1 MKWFM
6 AAALSLVAFLAML
19 RSVVA
24 PVITGP
30 TRLEYLFLAP
40 SVIELLL
47 LAAAGV
53 LITLALRTW
62 AVGMAIGRGAAE
74 AARAGRWIAPMCLLA
89 VSLAPLVALAP
100 GLERAGAPFVFIG
113 VDLRWWLLLTA
124 GILVAREADALLG
137 GPLCSRLRRPAAWT
151 PAARLLA
158 WDISIVAAVI
168 VWAVATQPTM
178 RFVGD
183 PHGDEPKYLRY
194 AENWYQG
201 NGFDLRPKQRMS
213 DMRVDAP
220 SRVWRNGALAAG
232 AITEEAGALAGDLKA
247 VAAAPASFRW
257 NRARGGDNW
266 FLTGK
271 RGGLYQVHTPGV
283 SAVIFPAYYLDRHYL
298 DLNSGHQGEVPARLL
313 MTNLTLLLLY
323 AVWAV
328 AIFRL
333 LRRLIGGAPLAAALA
348 VLAFVT
354 LPVTSFAFQLYP
366 ETVAGLALT
375 GVIGFLLFPRDG
387 GSARRAVAFGMLCG
401 FLPWAHIRFSL
412 LSLVLVG
419 YALLP
424 RAGEWR
430 QRRAFLG
437 GYALLVALMCV
448 YAYRLTGAPMPNAM
462 FSAEGTA
469 DPFDASLIAP
479 YFAGYMVDR
488 IWGILPHVPIYLLA
502 FLGLGP
508 MWRANRLQAV
518 LFAGLYLS
526 LAIPSAAHSLNAAGA
541 TPGRHLVAVLPLAA
555 WPLGLAIREW
565 WGSRTFRA
573 VFATLTLLSLQ
584 AALAY
589 NWWHTKDTGR
599 MWDVSISGW
608 KVNLLFAWTHGDV
621 WAASRGNLVLCL
633 IGAGAILALVAIG
646 IIRRSRGSSG
656 RGNALSASMVAAGLL
671 ATAVAGAGAATLTG
685 DSFRDD
691 YTQHPL
697 VSRRDALAR
706 LAEIDRCTF
715 CAASGRGQVDAAA
728 ITWHDLRQFDVFVAP
743 GPNRSAD
750 LRIVATAREG
760 EPAYG
765 HVRIEY
771 GDGTFSPAIPV
782 AGVKRLTHVYTAPGR
797 YLVRAWMTLPDDTR
811 RETYTEVEVR

>member
-6 AAALSLVAFLAML
+6 AAALSLTAFLAML

-47 LAAAGV
+47 LAAAAV
-53 LITLALRTW
+53 LVTLALRTW
-62 AVGMAIGRGAAE
+62 AVGMARRHGAAD
-74 AARAGRWIAPMCLLA
+74 AARGGRWIAPLCLL
-89 VSLAPLVALAP
+89 SLSVAPFVALVP
-100 GLERAGAPFVFIG
+100 GLERASAPFVFIG
-113 VDLRWWLLLTA
+113 VDLRWWLLFIA
-124 GILVAREADALLG
+124 AVLVAREADAFLG
-137 GPLCSRLRRPAAWT
+137 GSLFSRLRWPTSWP

-158 WDISIVAAVI
+158 WDVSIFTVV
-168 VWAVATQPTM
+168 VTWAVVTQPTM

-201 NGFDLRPKQRMS
+201 HGFDLRPKQRMS
-213 DMRVDAP
+213 DMPIDAP

-232 AITEEAGALAGDLKA
+232 ALKEEAGAIAGDLKA
-247 VAAAPASFRW
+247 FAGAPASFRW

-283 SAVIFPAYYLDRHYL
+283 SAVIFPAYYLDRHFL
-298 DLNSGHQGEVPARLL
+298 DLNSGHQGEVPSGLL
-313 MTNLTLLLLY
+313 MTNLTLLVLY

-333 LRRLIGGAPLAAALA
+333 LRRLIGDTRRAAALA
-348 VLAFVT
+348 VLAFVM

-375 GVIGFLLFPRDG
+375 GVLGFLLFPREG
-387 GSARRAVAFGMLCG
+387 GSTRRALAFGALCG

-419 YALLP
+419 SALLP
-424 RAGEWR
+424 GAGEWR

-437 GYALLVALMCV
+437 GYALLVALMCA

-469 DPFDASLIAP
+469 DPFDASLIVP

-488 IWGILPHVPIYLLA
+488 IWGILPHVPVYLLA

-508 MWRANRLQAV
+508 MWRASRRHAV
-518 LFAGLYLS
+518 LFVALYLS

-555 WPLGLAIREW
+555 WPLALAIREW
-565 WGSRTFRA
+565 WGRRAFRA
-573 VFATLTLLSLQ
+573 ALATLAVLSLQ
-584 AALAY
+584 AALVY
-589 NWWHTKDTGR
+589 NWWHTKDFGR

-621 WAASRGNLVLCL
+621 WAASRGNFVLFVIGMAVIVAL
-633 IGAGAILALVAIG
+633 IAIG
-646 IIRRSRGSSG
+646 FVRRGDRAERRG
-656 RGNALSASMVAAGLL
+656 RGFSASMLASGLIVI
-671 ATAVAGAGAATLTG
+671 AVAGAAAATLTG

-697 VSRRDALAR
+697 VSRRQALTR
-706 LAEIDRCTF
+706 LAGIDHCTL
-715 CAASGRGQVDAAA
+715 CAASGRGHVDAASM
-728 ITWHDLRQFDVFVAP
+728 TWHDLRQFDVFVAP

-750 LRIVATAREG
+750 LRIVATARDG

-765 HVRIEY
+765 HVRVEY

-782 AGVKRLTHVYTAPGR
+782 AGETRLTHAYKAPGK
-797 YLVRAWMTLPDDTR
+797 YLVRARITLPDDTK